1 LTDYLKKED
10 TSKVFHYKDFI
21 IELHPE
27 VYDPA
32 EDTFLLLEAINIKK
46 DDSVLEIGTGCGL
59 IALECARL
67 GANVICT
74 DINPYAVELVKK
86 NYLMNQNILKGNF
99 EVRIGDLF
107 SPVLSS
113 EIFDVIIFNPPYLPT
128 KKEELVGGWF
138 DKATAGGKSGLLYT
152 KRFIEELPIYLK
164 DNGSA
169 YFIFSTLSN
178 RENLDLIFK
187 KTKLYYEIIKCQNF
201 NDETIDVYLINK
213 KRG

>member
-1 LTDYLKKED
+1 MITDRAAKY
-10 TSKVFHYKDFI
+10 FHYRDLI
-21 IELHPE
+21 IKLHPE

-32 EDTFLLLEAINIKK
+32 EDSFLLLEAINIRK

-67 GANVICT
+67 SANVICT
-74 DINPYAVELVKK
+74 DLNPFAVELVKK

-107 SPVLSS
+107 SPILSS

-138 DKATAGGKSGLLYT
+138 DKATNGGKDGLLYT
-152 KRFIEELPIYLK
+152 KRFIEELSIYLK

-169 YFIFSTLSN
+169 YFVFSNLSD
-178 RENLDLIFK
+178 RD
-187 KTKLYYEIIKCQNF
+187 KLEKILLKSKLTFEVLKSQNF
-201 NDETIDVYLINK
+201 NDETIDIYLIK
-213 KRG
+213 KGRG